1 MSGFLRFL
9 GLVGLSVKYYYLN
22 TRITETVARKWVDDV
37 CRKFDIEIQ
46 CYGKFEHDQFV
57 VLANHESYFDI
68 PALYKCC
75 DKRLVWVAKEEL
87 FKVPIVGHA
96 LRDLDAVSVDRFD
109 DFKSARAILKL
120 LKNFDS
126 GGIAIFPQG
135 SRMEKGAF
143 HMGGVFLAKK
153 RGLPI
158 YPVKISGTG
167 RIMPVGKATL
177 NRGNVFI
184 RIFKPLDASLYS
196 QEDIKKRVREL
207 IYD

>member
-22 TRITETVARKWVDDV
+22 ARITETVARKWVDDV

-167 RIMPVGKATL
+167 RIMPVGRTTL
-177 NRGNVFI
+177 NKGNVFI
-184 RIFKPLDASLYS
+184 RIFEPLDASLYS
-196 QEDIKKRVREL
+196 QEDIKKKVREL

>member
-167 RIMPVGKATL
+167 RIMPVGRATL